1 MLSSHGVCRASNA
14 GLSFAPASL
23 VKIEALDQ
31 IATIGRDLQNS
42 IPR

>member
-1 MLSSHGVCRASNA
+1 MLSEHGISRASNA
-14 GLSFAPASL
+14 RLGLDPAAL
-23 VKIEALDQ
+23 IKIEALGQ